1 MGLEHHE
8 ETERKFD
15 VGPETVFP
23 ALNDVEGVG
32 AVSQP
37 ADLELEAVYF
47 DTHDLDLARNGVTL
61 RRRTGG
67 DDAGWHL
74 KLPKARDTRTE
85 LRLPLGRATKTVPKG
100 ILPSVR
106 AIVRD
111 RELVPIARVRTHRRA
126 YTLLAEDSLVLVEVC
141 DDEVLA
147 ERLPGPDGAGQ
158 TWREWEIE
166 LVDGD
171 PGILEAIA
179 ERLLAV
185 GATRAS
191 VSSKLDR
198 ILGDAVPPA
207 RPKPSTKG
215 LARGSAGEV
224 VHAQLAVLTDRLHK
238 QDARLRAE
246 QPGSIHKLRI
256 AARRIRSAL
265 KTYKPLLAP
274 GSAEAVAE
282 ELRWLGQTLAE
293 ARDAQVLRERLRL
306 LVASE
311 PPELVLGP
319 VLNRIEEELRTAYR
333 SGLEQALRA
342 LDSERYFRLLDALDQ
357 LVASMPLKPKADAPA
372 RKVLPRLLKRDGR
385 RLRRAVAQIG
395 HPEDP
400 GQHDPGQHDP
410 AQHDAD
416 LHEVRKKAKRFR
428 YAAESARPVLGA
440 RAKALAVAAKQVQ
453 QALGEH
459 QDSVIARRRLREY
472 GAKAHIDGENG
483 FSFGRMH
490 ALEQHHAD
498 EQEREF
504 NAAWEALRHKKRHRW
519 TWT

>member
-1 MGLEHHE
+1 MGLEQHD

-15 VGPETVFP
+15 VGAETIFP
-23 ALNDVEGVG
+23 ALNNVEGVS

-47 DTHDLDLARNGVTL
+47 DTTDLDLARCGATL

-74 KLPKARDTRTE
+74 KLPKEIDTRTE

-100 ILPSVR
+100 ILPPVR

-111 RELVPIARVRTHRRA
+111 RQLVPIASVHTHRRA
-126 YTLLAEDSLVLVEVC
+126 YTLAAEDSRVLVQVC

-147 ERLPGPDGAGQ
+147 ERLPGPGVAQ
-158 TWREWEIE
+158 AWREWEIE

-171 PGILEAIA
+171 LRVLDAIA
-179 ERLLAV
+179 ERLLAA
-185 GATRAS
+185 GATS
-191 VSSKLDR
+191 PTVSSKLDR
-198 ILGDAVPPA
+198 TLGDALPPG
-207 RPKPSTKG
+207 RRQRSTKEV
-215 LARGSAGEV
+215 ARGSAGEV
-224 VHAQLAVLTDRLHK
+224 MQAQLAELTDRLHK
-238 QDARLRAE
+238 QDARLRTE

-274 GSAEAVAE
+274 GSAEAVGE
-282 ELRWLGQTLAE
+282 ELRWLGQALAE

-319 VLNRIEEELRTAYR
+319 VLNRIDDELRAAYR
-333 SGLEQALRA
+333 SGLEQALRV
-342 LDSERYFRLLDALDQ
+342 LDSERYFRLLDALDE
-357 LVASMPLKPKADAPA
+357 LVESMPLKSKADAPA
-372 RKVLPRLLKRDGR
+372 RKVFPRLLKRDGK
-385 RLRRAVAQIG
+385 RLRRTVQHIG
-395 HPEDP
+395 HA
-400 GQHDPGQHDP
+400 GDP
-410 AQHDAD
+410 AQHDAA

-440 RAKALAVAAKQVQ
+440 RAKALAGAAKQVQ

-459 QDSVIARRRLREY
+459 QDSVIARERLREY
-472 GAKAHIDGENG
+472 GAKAYVDGENG

-490 ALEQHHAD
+490 ALEQQHAE

-504 NAAWEALRHKKRHRW
+504 NTAWDALRHKKRHSW

>member
-1 MGLEHHE
+1 MGLQHHD

-15 VGPETVFP
+15 VGPETIFP
-23 ALNDVEGVG
+23 TLNDVEGVS

-47 DTHDLDLARNGVTL
+47 DTDDLDLARHGATL

-74 KLPKARDTRTE
+74 KLPKAKDTRTE

-111 RELVPIARVRTHRRA
+111 RPLVPIARVRTRRRA
-126 YTLLAEDSLVLVEVC
+126 YTLVAEDSLVLVEVC

-147 ERLPGPDGAGQ
+147 ERLRGPGEAQ
-158 TWREWEIE
+158 AWREWEIE

-171 PGILEAIA
+171 LRVLEAIA

-191 VSSKLDR
+191 VSSKLER

-207 RPKPSTKG
+207 RPKRATQG

-224 VHAQLAVLTDRLHK
+224 VQAQLAELTDRLHK
-238 QDARLRAE
+238 QDARLRTE

-319 VLNRIEEELRTAYR
+319 VLNRIDDELRTAYR

-372 RKVLPRLLKRDGR
+372 KKALPRLLKRDGK
-385 RLRRAVAQIG
+385 RLRRAVEQIG
-395 HPEDP
+395 HAEDP
-400 GQHDPGQHDP
+400 T
-410 AQHDAD
+410 QHDAA

-440 RAKALAVAAKQVQ
+440 RAKTLAVAAKQVQ

-459 QDSVIARRRLREY
+459 QDSVIARQRLREY
-472 GAKAHIDGENG
+472 GAKAHVDGENG

-490 ALEQHHAD
+490 ALEQQHAD
-498 EQEREF
+498 QREREF

-519 TWT
+519 IWS